1 MYKLFIKEHH
11 KQKEAWLIK
20 ELNKRWY
27 KNKEKNMN
35 YGKRKGNMVKIER
48 EKKKP
53 WLKRILGIKKKHG
66 KRKGKLRKGKL
77 IKKKK

>member
-53 WLKRILGIKKKHG
+53 WLKRILGIKKNMVKE
-66 KRKGKLRKGKL
+66 KENSEKENS
-77 IKKKK
+77 